1 MRGAIAT
8 TEGEWILSTTCAKA
22 TLAMSLL
29 CAASGL
35 SACNS
40 APAPAPIVA
49 EAPVV
54 TAPPPPAPGV
64 IGGSIGQSLG
74 EKDRATAIAAQQDA
88 VSSGAR
94 KSWRGE
100 KGAYGFV
107 TPGSENGACRDYTHK
122 IFINGRPQEA
132 KGQACRENGEWRVTS

>member
-1 MRGAIAT
+1 MR
-8 TEGEWILSTTCAKA
+8 AKA
-22 TLAMSLL
+22 TMAISLL
-29 CAASGL
+29 CAACGL
-35 SACNS
+35 SACS
-40 APAPAPIVA
+40 STPEKPAA
-49 EAPVV
+49 VV
-54 TAPPPPAPGV
+54 TAPVPAVPPPPAPGV
-64 IGGSIGQSLG
+64 VGGAIGQSLG
-74 EKDRATAIAAQQDA
+74 EKDRAAAIAAQQDA

-107 TPGSENGACRDYTHK
+107 TPGPESGSCRDYSHK